1 MIGTTRPLV
10 GTGVL
15 LKATLRHELKRFI
28 PWIAIVTML
37 STSSILAYAWMFP
50 HREDRAV
57 LDATIGGNP
66 ALGLIFG
73 PARNLYTNE
82 GFNTWRAFALGGF
95 LTGIAAIFA
104 VTKAT
109 RGQEDSGQAELLA
122 SGAMGRGARLAVA
135 VLLGIIGS
143 TLVGVVTALCTLLCG
158 AEADATLLLAA
169 TFTATG
175 WMMSAVAAV
184 AAQLGSTARAANT
197 LAVSTLSVLFILRGF
212 LLSLEAP
219 AWTNWANPLGWLD
232 ETRPATD
239 NHWWPLL
246 YALVFTLIVTAVAFG
261 LSSGRD
267 FGQGIIP
274 SQPGSA
280 HGSLRGVEGL
290 IWRLNKAPAFTWVIA
305 FVALGVIFG
314 YFIGSVKDLLAS
326 SPAMAAMMAGGAV
339 DPAQLVNNFAVTMLS
354 MLGIIAAIPGVQVVL
369 RIVSEENSQRIEPI
383 LTGGI
388 SRLRYCAVTLAAA
401 AATSTMCLLTA
412 GVLVAWLSSR
422 ADIGLSFLDVFI
434 QSAVTSVATW
444 PIIGIAA
451 VVVGARPRFAIAA
464 WVGVLESF
472 SITIFGPTFKAP
484 DWTMAFSP
492 FHHIPHVMESDA
504 HGWGVLGLLV
514 ASALLCVI
522 GCSAFNRRDIG
533 VG

>member
-135 VLLGIIGS
+135 VLLGVIGS
-143 TLVGVVTALCTLLCG
+143 TLIGVVTALCTLLCG

-212 LLSLEAP
+212 LLSLE
-219 AWTNWANPLGWLD
+219 
-232 ETRPATD
+232 
-239 NHWWPLL
+239 
-246 YALVFTLIVTAVAFG
+246 
-261 LSSGRD
+261 
-267 FGQGIIP
+267 
-274 SQPGSA
+274 
-280 HGSLRGVEGL
+280 
-290 IWRLNKAPAFTWVIA
+290 APAFTWVIA

-401 AATSTMCLLTA
+401 AATSTACLLFA

-422 ADIGLSFLDVFI
+422 ADIGLSFSDVFI

-472 SITIFGPTFKAP
+472 FITIFGPTFKAP

>member
-1 MIGTTRPLV
+1 M
-10 GTGVL
+10 
-15 LKATLRHELKRFI
+15 
-28 PWIAIVTML
+28 
-37 STSSILAYAWMFP
+37 
-50 HREDRAV
+50 
-57 LDATIGGNP
+57 
-66 ALGLIFG
+66 
-73 PARNLYTNE
+73 
-82 GFNTWRAFALGGF
+82 
-95 LTGIAAIFA
+95 
-104 VTKAT
+104 
-109 RGQEDSGQAELLA
+109 
-122 SGAMGRGARLAVA
+122 
-135 VLLGIIGS
+135 
-143 TLVGVVTALCTLLCG
+143 
-158 AEADATLLLAA
+158 
-169 TFTATG
+169 
-175 WMMSAVAAV
+175 
-184 AAQLGSTARAANT
+184 
-197 LAVSTLSVLFILRGF
+197 
-212 LLSLEAP
+212 
-219 AWTNWANPLGWLD
+219 
-232 ETRPATD
+232 
-239 NHWWPLL
+239 
-246 YALVFTLIVTAVAFG
+246 TAVAFG

-274 SQPGSA
+274 SQPGPA
-280 HGSLRGVEGL
+280 HGSLSGVEGL

-339 DPAQLVNNFAVTMLS
+339 DPVQLVNNFAVTMLS

-388 SRLRYCAVTLAAA
+388 SRLRYFAVILAAA
-401 AATSTMCLLTA
+401 AATSTACLLFA

-422 ADIGLSFLDVFI
+422 ADIGLSFLDIFI

-451 VVVGARPRFAIAA
+451 VVVGVRPRFAIAA

-492 FHHIPHVMESDA
+492 FHHIPHVMEPDS
-504 HGWGVLGLLV
+504 HVWGVLGLLV
-514 ASALLCVI
+514 VSALLCVI
-522 GCSAFNRRDIG
+522 GCRAFNRRDIG